1 MNLLW
6 AWNCMQLP
14 VRDLGVSFLS
24 VSMPFNWQRCC
35 ASPSLGR
42 HNWYKEF
49 MLVNLGQDFD
59 VYLYQDQNVA
69 ICDDIRALM
78 LE

>member
-1 MNLLW
+1 MTWAFLFSECVHALQFALLL
-6 AWNCMQLP
+6 C
-14 VRDLGVSFLS
+14 VSIT
-24 VSMPFNWQRCC
+24 
-35 ASPSLGR
+35 R